1 MKPVPPRL
9 VLPSTTKREALVAI
23 IAGLL
28 VLVFVGYG
36 IMQMAKP
43 APVNSNQLTGVIVGK
58 EFTPMK
64 ERRITFSGKKL
75 KSAREIDGEY
85 VLKVRVMPESRV
97 YDVPVE
103 KAQYE
108 SQKEGDTMTFLRPE
122 SEQREAIASHPEG
135 PNTRA

>member
-23 IAGLL
+23 VAGLL
-28 VLVFVGYG
+28 VLAFVIYG

-43 APVNSNQLTGVIVGK
+43 VQGNQLTGVIVGR

-64 ERRITFSGKKL
+64 ERQITFSGKQL

-85 VLKVRVMPESRV
+85 VLKVRVVAGNRV

-108 SQKEGDTMTFLRPE
+108 AKKEGDAMTFLRPE
-122 SEQREAIASHPEG
+122 SEQR
-135 PNTRA
+135 

>member
-1 MKPVPPRL
+1 MNPVPPRV
-9 VLPSTTKREALVAI
+9 VLPSTTKRDALIAI

-43 APVNSNQLTGVIVGK
+43 VQGNTLTGVIVGK

-64 ERRITFSGKKL
+64 ERQITFSGKQL
-75 KSAREIDGEY
+75 KSARVIDGEY

-108 SQKEGDTMTFLRPE
+108 AKKEGDAMTFLRPE
-122 SEQREAIASHPEG
+122 SEQH
-135 PNTRA
+135 

>member
-23 IAGLL
+23 AAGLL

-43 APVNSNQLTGVIVGK
+43 VQGNQLTGVIVGK

-64 ERRITFSGKKL
+64 ERQITFSGKQL
-75 KSAREIDGEY
+75 KSAREIAGEY
-85 VLKVRVMPESRV
+85 VLKVRVAPQNRV

-103 KAQYE
+103 KADYE
-108 SQKEGDTMTFLRPE
+108 SKKEGDTMTFLRPE
-122 SEQREAIASHPEG
+122 SEQR
-135 PNTRA
+135 